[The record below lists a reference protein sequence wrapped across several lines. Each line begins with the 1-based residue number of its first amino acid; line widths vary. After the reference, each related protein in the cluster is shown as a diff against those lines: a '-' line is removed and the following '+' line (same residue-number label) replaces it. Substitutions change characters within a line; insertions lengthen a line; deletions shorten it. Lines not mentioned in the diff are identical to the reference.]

1 MSDMFQIL
9 EKNLIS
15 LGVLDDLGYS
25 YSSKGGIMKI
35 TKGYLMVMRGQKI
48 SMFYKLIGNIVV
60 GRVAVTTSVE
70 SSTDGTKLWHMR
82 LGHIGE
88 RGMLELHKRN
98 ILNGVKTCKL
108 DFCEYCVYG
117 KHHRVSFK
125 IDSYISK
132 GVLDYFHLDIW
143 GPVLVSPHSDAQYL
157 FNFIDDYSRKIW
169 IYFMKHKSDAFGIFW
184 KVQVEN

>member
-1 MSDMFQIL
+1 
-9 EKNLIS
+9 
-15 LGVLDDLGYS
+15 
-25 YSSKGGIMKI
+25 MKI

-48 SMFYKLIGNIVV
+48 SMFYRLIGNTVV
-60 GRVAVTTSVE
+60 GRVVVTTSVE
-70 SSTDGTKLWHMR
+70 SSTDDTKLWHMR

-98 ILNGVKTCKL
+98 ILNGVKTYKL

-125 IDSYISK
+125 IDSYTSK

-143 GPVLVSPHSDAQYL
+143 VLVSVSSHSGAQY
-157 FNFIDDYSRKIW
+157 FVSFIDDYSRK
-169 IYFMKHKSDAFGIFW
+169 
-184 KVQVEN
+184 V